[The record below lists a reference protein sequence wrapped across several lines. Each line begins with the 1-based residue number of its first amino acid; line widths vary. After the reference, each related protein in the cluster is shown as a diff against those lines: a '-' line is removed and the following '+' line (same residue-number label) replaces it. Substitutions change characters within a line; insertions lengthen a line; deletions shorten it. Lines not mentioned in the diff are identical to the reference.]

1 MMSATQEA
9 KMKAAEILDKNP
21 GKVFRV
27 AISGGGC
34 SGFRYGFELTDR
46 EDDDIIV
53 AEDGDHAIVTDT
65 ISILYLEGAVL
76 DFKNDPFM
84 AAFTINNP
92 NVTTTCGCGSSF
104 GV

>member
-9 KMKAAEILDKNP
+9 KIKAAEILDKNP

-34 SGFRYGFELTDR
+34 SGFQYGFELTDR

-53 AEDGDHAIVTDT
+53 AESGEYAIVTDT
-65 ISILYLEGAVL
+65 ISIMYLEGAVL

-84 AAFTINNP
+84 AAFTLDNP
-92 NVTTTCGCGSSF
+92 NVKSTCGCGSSF
-104 GV
+104 SV